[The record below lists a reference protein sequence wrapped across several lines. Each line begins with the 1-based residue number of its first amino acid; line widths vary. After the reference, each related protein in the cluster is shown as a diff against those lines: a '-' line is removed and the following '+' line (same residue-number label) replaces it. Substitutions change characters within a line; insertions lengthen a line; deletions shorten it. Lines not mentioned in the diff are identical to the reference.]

1 MQRNGHLKKNNKK
14 ARTRASEIIQR
25 LEQSIPKADTALNH
39 DSPFQ
44 LLIAT
49 ILSAQCTDVR
59 VNQVTPI
66 LFKAHPGPME
76 MLQADPE
83 RLASIIRSTGFY
95 KNKTKNIIGCSRRIV
110 EVFAGNIPETLEEL
124 ITLPGV
130 GRKTAN
136 VVLGSAFHQQA
147 IVVDT
152 HVRRVARRLNLTRS
166 NDPIQIETDLNHL
179 LDKKIWTSAAHRL
192 LLHGRHVCKSRK
204 PLCEGCTLFDL
215 CPERPEK

>member
-1 MQRNGHLKKNNKK
+1 LNKGSK
-14 ARTRASEIIQR
+14 EQTRAAEIIRR
-25 LEQSIPKADTALNH
+25 LEQSIPKANTALNH

-66 LFKAHPGPME
+66 LFKTFPGPMK
-76 MLQADPE
+76 MFQADPE
-83 RLASIIRSTGFY
+83 KLSSIIHSTGFY
-95 KNKTKNIIGCSRRIV
+95 KNKTKNIIGCAKRLI
-110 EVFAGNIPETLEEL
+110 EVFGGEVPETLDDL
-124 ITLPGV
+124 ISLPGV

-136 VVLGSAFHQQA
+136 VVLGTAFHQQT

-152 HVRRVARRLNLTRS
+152 HVRRVARRLKLTRS
-166 NDPIQIETDLNHL
+166 NDPTQIESDLNHL
-179 LDKKIWTSAAHRL
+179 LDENIWTSAAHRI

-204 PLCEGCTLFDL
+204 PLCEGCALFDL
-215 CPERPEK
+215 CPEKHA

>member
-1 MQRNGHLKKNNKK
+1 MKKNTK
-14 ARTRASEIIQR
+14 AQARAAEIIRR
-25 LEQSIPKADTALNH
+25 LERSIPKADTALNH

-59 VNQVTPI
+59 VNQVTPV
-66 LFKAHPGPME
+66 LFKRYPGPVE
-76 MLQADPE
+76 MLQADPD
-83 RLASIIRSTGFY
+83 RLSSIIHSTGFY
-95 KNKTKNIIGCSRRIV
+95 KNKTKNVIACARRLV
-110 EVFAGNIPETLEEL
+110 DVFDGHVPENLEDL

-136 VVLGSAFHQQA
+136 VVLGTVFHRQA

-152 HVRRVARRLNLTRS
+152 HVRRIARRLRLSSS
-166 NDPIQIETDLNHL
+166 NDPTQIEIDLNRL
-179 LDKKIWTSAAHRL
+179 LEQKIWTSAAHRL

-215 CPERPEK
+215 CPERQEN

>member
-1 MQRNGHLKKNNKK
+1 MKKRSK
-14 ARTRASEIIQR
+14 AQARAAEIIRR
-25 LEQSIPKADTALNH
+25 LEHTIPKADTALNH

-44 LLIAT
+44 LLIST

-66 LFKAHPGPME
+66 LFKAYPGPLE
-76 MLQADPE
+76 MLQADPD
-83 RLASIIRSTGFY
+83 RLSSIIHSTGFY
-95 KNKTKNIIGCSRRIV
+95 KNKTKNIIACASRLV
-110 EVFAGNIPETLEEL
+110 AVFDGNVPETLEEL

-136 VVLGSAFHQQA
+136 VVLGTAFHRQA

-152 HVRRVARRLNLTRS
+152 HVRRVSNRLKFSLS
-166 NDPIQIETDLNHL
+166 NDPTQIEIDLNHL
-179 LDKKIWTSAAHRL
+179 LEQKVWTSAAHRL

-215 CPERPEK
+215 CPEKQEK

>member
-1 MQRNGHLKKNNKK
+1 MKKKTK
-14 ARTRASEIIQR
+14 AQVRAAEIIQR
-25 LEQSIPKADTALNH
+25 LVQSIPKPDTALNH
-39 DSPFQ
+39 DNAFQ

-66 LFKAHPGPME
+66 LFEAFPGPTE
-76 MLQADPE
+76 MLQANPE
-83 RLASIIRSTGFY
+83 RLSAIIHSTGFY
-95 KNKTKNIIGCSRRIV
+95 RNKTKNIIGTSRRLI
-110 EVFAGNIPETLEEL
+110 EVFSGCVPENLEDL

-136 VVLGSAFHQQA
+136 VVLGTAFHQQT

-152 HVRRVARRLNLTRS
+152 HVRRVANRLDLSQS
-166 NDPIQIETDLNHL
+166 NDPTEIEYDLNRL
-179 LDKKIWTSAAHRL
+179 LDKKSWTSAAHRL

-204 PLCEGCTLFDL
+204 PLCEGCVLFEL
-215 CPERPEK
+215 CPEKQVLINT

>member
-1 MQRNGHLKKNNKK
+1 M
-14 ARTRASEIIQR
+14 RAAEIIQR
-25 LEQSIPKADTALNH
+25 LEQSIPTANTALSH

-59 VNQVTPI
+59 VNQVTPG
-66 LFKAHPGPME
+66 LFKAYPGPME
-76 MLQADPE
+76 MLRAKPE
-83 RLASIIRSTGFY
+83 HLESIIRSTGFY
-95 KNKTKNIIGCSRRIV
+95 KNKAKNIIGCTKRLV
-110 EVFAGNIPETLEEL
+110 EVFGESIPDTLEEL

-136 VVLGSAFHQQA
+136 VVLGTAFHRQA

-152 HVRRVARRLNLTRS
+152 HVRRVARRLNLSQS
-166 NDPIQIETDLNHL
+166 NDPTQIETDLNHL

-204 PLCEGCTLFDL
+204 PLCEGCALFDL
-215 CPERPEK
+215 CPMTQGK

>member
-1 MQRNGHLKKNNKK
+1 MEKKTKKQRC
-14 ARTRASEIIQR
+14 ATEIIQK
-25 LEQSIPKADTALNH
+25 LEQSIPRPDTALNH
-39 DSPFQ
+39 DNPFQ

-59 VNQVTPI
+59 VNKVTPV
-66 LFKAHPGPME
+66 LFEAFPSPQKMF
-76 MLQADPE
+76 QADPE
-83 RLASIIRSTGFY
+83 RLSAIIHSTGFY
-95 KNKTKNIIGCSRRIV
+95 KNKTKNIIACSRLLVDGFEGRV
-110 EVFAGNIPETLEEL
+110 PETLEAL

-136 VVLGSAFHQQA
+136 VVLGTAFHQQT

-152 HVRRVARRLNLTRS
+152 HVRRVANRLHFSQS
-166 NDPIQIETDLNHL
+166 NDPTQIEYDLNHL

-204 PLCEGCTLFDL
+204 PLCEGCVLLDL
-215 CPERPEK
+215 CPEKQNT